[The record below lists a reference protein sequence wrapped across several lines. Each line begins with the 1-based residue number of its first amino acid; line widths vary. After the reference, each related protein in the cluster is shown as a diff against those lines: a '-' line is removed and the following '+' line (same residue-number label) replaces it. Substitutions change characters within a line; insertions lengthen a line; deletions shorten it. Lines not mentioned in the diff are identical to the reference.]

1 VPKALGS
8 AHPDAFFST
17 PRFWEKLQVAIEGM
31 IEAQPDE
38 SQRATMREAVETGL
52 VAVRAAERGSG
63 ATPAEIEALARD
75 HQHALRLLRPLL
87 ERLGLDRIK
96 AAYIG
101 GAPSPGE
108 LSQFFRAV
116 GVPMLE
122 AYGLTEGCLN
132 VFNRVEDFK
141 SGTAGRPL
149 PGVELKLADD
159 GEILVR
165 GELNFVGYRKEP
177 EATARTFDAEGWLRT
192 GDIASMDDEG
202 FVRIIDRKKE
212 IIINAAGKNMS
223 PVLIESAVK
232 AETSLLGQVVA
243 IGDRRRYVTALM
255 TLDPEAVQTFAS
267 RHGFAEND
275 PQTLVSNQALLD
287 EVAAAVERANLRLN
301 GAEKV
306 QKFKLIPQV
315 WIPDTEELTPTA
327 KLKRRNIHVK
337 YAEAI
342 EEMYL
347 E

>member
-1 VPKALGS
+1 V
-8 AHPDAFFST
+8 HPDAFFST

-31 IEAQPDE
+31 IQAQPDE
-38 SQRATMREAVETGL
+38 SQRAALREAVETGL
-52 VAVRAAERGSG
+52 AAVRVAERGST
-63 ATPAEIEALARD
+63 ARPEEIEALARD
-75 HQHALRLLRPLL
+75 HDHALRLLRPLL

-101 GAPSPGE
+101 GAPSPAE

-132 VFNRVEDFK
+132 VFNRVDDFK

-149 PGVELKLADD
+149 PGVELKLAGD

-177 EATARTFDAEGWLRT
+177 DATAQALDAEGWLHT
-192 GDIASMDDEG
+192 GDIASVDEEG

-223 PVLIESAVK
+223 PVMIESAVK

-267 RHGFAEND
+267 RLGLPEND
-275 PQTLVSNQALLD
+275 PETLVNNPALLQ
-287 EVAAAVERANLRLN
+287 EIAGAVERANQRLN
-301 GAEKV
+301 GSEKV

-315 WIPDTEELTPTA
+315 WMPDTEELTPTA
-327 KLKRRNIHVK
+327 KLKRRNIHAK

-342 EEMYL
+342 EELYT